1 VNHNLSKNEIVLK
14 TLEIFKKLN
23 FSENDLIDFTSFKV
37 LCDDK
42 EILDIASNSIN
53 SVFKNL

>member
-1 VNHNLSKNEIVLK
+1 LK